1 MRAKEPTET
10 MFRLATPRIALL
22 IAALFSTALSAQ
34 EPPAV
39 ASSALEVPESTVT
52 SLKEAAQLAVLKS
65 PEVLSRWHAFREAE
79 EEVGVARGGFLP
91 RVDLSAG
98 TGRNER
104 NQSELNI
111 DQSYSGSEST
121 LSLRQMLF
129 DGFATSNEVKRLGR
143 AKLVRYFELLDAS
156 ENVALEAA
164 RAYLDVQR
172 YRAQVALAE
181 DNYIQHQAAHEQL
194 KKRAQSGVGKRVDVD
209 QAASR
214 LALADVNLTTAYA
227 NLHDVTARYV
237 RIVGQAPAKDLPPP
251 TQLAQSF
258 PASADAALG
267 VALKSNPALRASV
280 ENIEASQYDLEARR
294 AAFMPKFELVARR
307 DDYSNYEDAGSRDDT
322 RVELRMNFN
331 LFNGGSD
338 AARSRQYRERK
349 NVALDLRE
357 KACRDLRQTLSIAY
371 NETQRL
377 NDQLS
382 YIALQVAL
390 VEKTRTAYRDQFNIG
405 QRTLLDLL
413 NTQNEY
419 FDARRSQVN
428 AEADL
433 SIAYLRSYA
442 GMGNLLERLGLKR
455 VDADTVV
462 PDDELTP
469 VDLAQMC
476 PPMLPVDTALDREA
490 LNRKAREMLDGKGGN
505 FLGARTPEAAPVVA
519 SVAIAPTPEPIKE
532 ARPVAADTVESQIAA
547 RTSAWA
553 SAWAS
558 RNVGDYIDFYS
569 ADFTPE
575 GGVSREDWVR
585 QREQRIGKAQQI
597 GVEVRNPQ
605 VISEAPDSAIVTF
618 RQIYSA
624 DTYADTS
631 EKTLEW
637 RKEGGQWRIVREQ
650 ARTLAQEQ

>member
-1 MRAKEPTET
+1 M
-10 MFRLATPRIALL
+10 TPLTYARIALL
-22 IAALFSTALSAQ
+22 IAALFSTPLVAQ
-34 EPPAV
+34 EAPPVVERQSATQADGV
-39 ASSALEVPESTVT
+39 AVT
-52 SLKEAAQLAVLKS
+52 SMKEAAQLAVLKS

-104 NQSELNI
+104 KQSELNI
-111 DQSYSGSEST
+111 DQSYSGNEST

-143 AKLVRYFELLDAS
+143 TKLVRYFELLDAS

-164 RAYLDVQR
+164 RAYLDVLR

-237 RIVGQAPAKDLPPP
+237 RVVGQPPAKDLPPP
-251 TQLAQSF
+251 TQLAQAF
-258 PASADAALG
+258 PANADAALG
-267 VALKSNPALRASV
+267 VALKNNPALRASV
-280 ENIEASQYDLEARR
+280 ENIEASQYDLDARR
-294 AAFMPKFELVARR
+294 AAFMPKFDLVARR

-442 GMGNLLERLGLKR
+442 GMGNLLEQLGLKR
-455 VDADTVV
+455 VDAETA
-462 PDDELTP
+462 PAEDELTP

-476 PPMLPVDTALDREA
+476 PPTLPADTTLDREA
-490 LNRKAREMLDGKGGN
+490 LNRKAREMLDGKGGS
-505 FLGARTPEAAPVVA
+505 FLGARTPGAEVVA
-519 SVAIAPTPEPIKE
+519 GSAVVPPTPEPVKE
-532 ARPVAADTVESQIAA
+532 VRPVAVDTVEAQIAA

-553 SAWAS
+553 AAWSA
-558 RNVGDYIDFYS
+558 RKVGDYLDFYS
-569 ADFTPE
+569 ADFAPE
-575 GGVSREDWVR
+575 GGLAREDWVR
-585 QREQRIGKAQQI
+585 QREQRLAKAQQI
-597 GVEVRNPQ
+597 SVEIRNPQ
-605 VISEAPDSAIVTF
+605 VMSDAPDSAIVTF
-618 RQIYSA
+618 RQLYRA
-624 DTYADTS
+624 DSYADTS
-631 EKTLEW
+631 EKTIEW

-650 ARTLAQEQ
+650 SRTVAQGQ

>member
-1 MRAKEPTET
+1 MS
-10 MFRLATPRIALL
+10 RLASPRIALL
-22 IAALFSTALSAQ
+22 IAALFSTALAAQ

-39 ASSALEVPESTVT
+39 ASSGFELPESTAR

-91 RVDLSAG
+91 KVDLSVG
-98 TGRNER
+98 SGQQKRV
-104 NQSELNI
+104 QSDLDI
-111 DQSYSGSEST
+111 DQSYSGNEST

-156 ENVALEAA
+156 ENIALEAA
-164 RAYLDVQR
+164 RAHLDVQR

-237 RIVGQAPAKDLPPP
+237 RVVGQAPGKDLPPAP
-251 TQLAQSF
+251 PLAQAF
-258 PASADAALG
+258 PANADAALG
-267 VALKSNPALRASV
+267 IALKSNPALRASV

-294 AAFMPKFELVARR
+294 AAFMPKFDLVARR

-322 RVELRMNFN
+322 RVEVRMNFN

-455 VDADTVV
+455 VDADNA
-462 PDDELTP
+462 PADDELTP

-476 PPMLPVDTALDREA
+476 PPTLPVDTVLDRDA

-505 FLGARTPEAAPVVA
+505 FLGARSPAAEPVVA
-519 SVAIAPTPEPIKE
+519 PAPESVKE
-532 ARPVAADTVESQIAA
+532 VRPAAADTVESQIAA
-547 RTSAWA
+547 RTRAWA
-553 SAWAS
+553 AAWAS
-558 RNVGDYIDFYS
+558 RKVGDYIDFYS
-569 ADFTPE
+569 ADFMPE
-575 GGVSREDWVR
+575 GDTTREDWVR
-585 QREQRIGKAQQI
+585 QREQRIAKAQQI
-597 GVEVRNPQ
+597 GVEIRDPQ

-618 RQIYSA
+618 RQRYSA
-624 DTYADTS
+624 DSYADMS

-650 ARTLAQEQ
+650 VRTIAQGQ

>member
-1 MRAKEPTET
+1 MQ
-10 MFRLATPRIALL
+10 
-22 IAALFSTALSAQ
+22 S
-34 EPPAV
+34 
-39 ASSALEVPESTVT
+39 
-52 SLKEAAQLAVLKS
+52 
-65 PEVLSRWHAFREAE
+65 
-79 EEVGVARGGFLP
+79 
-91 RVDLSAG
+91 DLD
-98 TGRNER
+98 
-104 NQSELNI
+104 I
-111 DQSYSGSEST
+111 DQSYSGNEST

-156 ENVALEAA
+156 ENIALEAA
-164 RAYLDVQR
+164 RAHLDVQR

-237 RIVGQAPAKDLPPP
+237 RVVGQAPGKDLPPAP
-251 TQLAQSF
+251 PLAQAF
-258 PASADAALG
+258 PANADAALG
-267 VALKSNPALRASV
+267 IALKSNPALRASV

-294 AAFMPKFELVARR
+294 AAFMPKFDLVARR

-322 RVELRMNFN
+322 RVEVRMNFN

-455 VDADTVV
+455 VDADNA
-462 PDDELTP
+462 PADDELTP
-469 VDLAQMC
+469 VDQAQMC
-476 PPMLPVDTALDREA
+476 PPTLPVDTVLDREA

-505 FLGARTPEAAPVVA
+505 FLGARSPAAEPVVA
-519 SVAIAPTPEPIKE
+519 PAPESVKE
-532 ARPVAADTVESQIAA
+532 VRPAAADTVESQIAA
-547 RTSAWA
+547 RTRAWA
-553 SAWAS
+553 AAWAS
-558 RNVGDYIDFYS
+558 RKVGDYIDFYS
-569 ADFTPE
+569 ADFMPE
-575 GGVSREDWVR
+575 GDTTREDWVR
-585 QREQRIGKAQQI
+585 QREQRIAKAQQI
-597 GVEVRNPQ
+597 GVEIRDPQ

-618 RQIYSA
+618 RQRYSA
-624 DTYADTS
+624 DSYADMS

-650 ARTLAQEQ
+650 VRTIAQGQ

>member
-1 MRAKEPTET
+1 MS
-10 MFRLATPRIALL
+10 RLASPRIALL
-22 IAALFSTALSAQ
+22 IAALFSTALAAQ

-39 ASSALEVPESTVT
+39 ASSGFELPESTAR

-91 RVDLSAG
+91 KVDLSVG
-98 TGRNER
+98 SGQQKRV
-104 NQSELNI
+104 QSDLDI
-111 DQSYSGSEST
+111 DQSYSGNEST

-156 ENVALEAA
+156 ENIALEAA
-164 RAYLDVQR
+164 RAHLDVQR

-237 RIVGQAPAKDLPPP
+237 RVVGQAPGKDLPPAP
-251 TQLAQSF
+251 PLAQAF
-258 PASADAALG
+258 PANADAALG
-267 VALKSNPALRASV
+267 IALKSNPALRASV

-294 AAFMPKFELVARR
+294 AAFMPKFDLVARR

-322 RVELRMNFN
+322 RVEVRMNFN

-433 SIAYLRSYA
+433 SIAYMRSYA

-455 VDADTVV
+455 VDADNA
-462 PDDELTP
+462 PADDELTP
-469 VDLAQMC
+469 VDQAQMC
-476 PPMLPVDTALDREA
+476 PPTLPVDTVLDREA

-505 FLGARTPEAAPVVA
+505 FLGARSPAAEPVVA
-519 SVAIAPTPEPIKE
+519 PAPESVKE
-532 ARPVAADTVESQIAA
+532 VRPAAADTVESQIAA
-547 RTSAWA
+547 RTRAWA
-553 SAWAS
+553 AAWAA
-558 RNVGDYIDFYS
+558 RKVGDYIDFYS
-569 ADFTPE
+569 ADFMPE
-575 GGVSREDWVR
+575 GDTTREDWVR
-585 QREQRIGKAQQI
+585 QREQRIAKAQQI
-597 GVEVRNPQ
+597 GVEIRDPQ

-618 RQIYSA
+618 RQRYSA
-624 DTYADTS
+624 DSYADMS

-650 ARTLAQEQ
+650 VRTIAQGQ

>member
-1 MRAKEPTET
+1 
-10 MFRLATPRIALL
+10 MFRLANPRIVLL
-22 IAALFSTALSAQ
+22 AAALFSTALAAEELS
-34 EPPAV
+34 AV
-39 ASSALEVPESTVT
+39 ASSAFEVPESTAT

-79 EEVGVARGGFLP
+79 EEVGVARGAFLP

-98 TGRNER
+98 TGQNER
-104 NQSELNI
+104 KQSELNI

-172 YRAQVALAE
+172 FRAQVALAE

-237 RIVGQAPAKDLPPP
+237 RIVGQPPAKDLPPP
-251 TQLAQSF
+251 TQLGASF
-258 PASADAALG
+258 PVNADAALG
-267 VALKSNPALRASV
+267 VALKNNPALRASV
-280 ENIEASQYDLEARR
+280 ENIEASQYDLDARR
-294 AAFMPKFELVARR
+294 AAFMPKFDLVARR

-322 RVELRMNFN
+322 RVEVRMNFN

-357 KACRDLRQTLSIAY
+357 KACRDIRQTLSIAY

-455 VDADTVV
+455 VDADNVV

-476 PPMLPVDTALDREA
+476 PPTLPVDTALDRDA

-505 FLGARTPEAAPVVA
+505 FLGARSPAAEPVVA
-519 SVAIAPTPEPIKE
+519 PAPEPVKDV
-532 ARPVAADTVESQIAA
+532 RPAAADTVESQIAA

-558 RNVGDYIDFYS
+558 RKVGDYIDFYS

-575 GGVSREDWVR
+575 GGIAREDWVR

-597 GVEVRNPQ
+597 SVEIRNPQ

-618 RQIYSA
+618 RQLYSA

-631 EKTLEW
+631 EKTIEW
-637 RKEGGQWRIVREQ
+637 RKEGTQWRIVREQ
-650 ARTLAQEQ
+650 ARTIAQGQ

>member
-1 MRAKEPTET
+1 M
-10 MFRLATPRIALL
+10 TPLTQARTVLL
-22 IAALFSTALSAQ
+22 IAALFSTPLVAQ
-34 EPPAV
+34 EAPPV
-39 ASSALEVPESTVT
+39 VEPQSAIQADGGAVT
-52 SLKEAAQLAVLKS
+52 SMKEAAQLAVLKS

-194 KKRAQSGVGKRVDVD
+194 RKRAQSGVGKRVDVD

-371 NETQRL
+371 NETRRL

-442 GMGNLLERLGLKR
+442 GMGNLLERLELKR
-455 VDADTVV
+455 VDAETV
-462 PDDELTP
+462 PADDELTP

-505 FLGARTPEAAPVVA
+505 FLGARSPAAEPVVTPVAAA
-519 SVAIAPTPEPIKE
+519 STPEPVKE

-558 RNVGDYIDFYS
+558 RKVGDYIDFYS

-575 GGVSREDWVR
+575 GGIAREDWVR

-597 GVEVRNPQ
+597 SVEIRNPQ

-618 RQIYSA
+618 RQLYSA

-631 EKTLEW
+631 EKTIEW
-637 RKEGGQWRIVREQ
+637 RKEGTQWRIVREQ
-650 ARTLAQEQ
+650 ARTIAQGQ

>member
-1 MRAKEPTET
+1 
-10 MFRLATPRIALL
+10 MFRLANPRIALL
-22 IAALFSTALSAQ
+22 IAALFSTALAAQ
-34 EPPAV
+34 ESPAV
-39 ASSALEVPESTVT
+39 ASSAFEVPESTAA

-79 EEVGVARGGFLP
+79 EEVGVARGAFLP

-98 TGRNER
+98 TGQNER
-104 NQSELNI
+104 KQSELNI
-111 DQSYSGSEST
+111 DQSYSGSESMLT
-121 LSLRQMLF
+121 LRQMLF

-172 YRAQVALAE
+172 FRAQVALAE

-237 RIVGQAPAKDLPPP
+237 RIVGQPPAKDLPPP
-251 TQLAQSF
+251 MQLGASF
-258 PASADAALG
+258 PVNADAALG
-267 VALKSNPALRASV
+267 VALKNNPALRASV
-280 ENIEASQYDLEARR
+280 ENIEASQYDLDARR
-294 AAFMPKFELVARR
+294 AAFMPKFDLVARR

-322 RVELRMNFN
+322 RVEVRMNFN

-357 KACRDLRQTLSIAY
+357 KACRDIRQTLSIAY

-455 VDADTVV
+455 VDADNVV

-476 PPMLPVDTALDREA
+476 PPTLPVDTVLDRDA

-505 FLGARTPEAAPVVA
+505 FLGARSPAAEPVVA
-519 SVAIAPTPEPIKE
+519 PVAVASAPEPVKVV
-532 ARPVAADTVESQIAA
+532 RPAAADTVDSQIAA

-558 RNVGDYIDFYS
+558 RKVGDYIDFYS

-575 GGVSREDWVR
+575 GGIAREDWVR

-597 GVEVRNPQ
+597 SVEIRNPQ

-618 RQIYSA
+618 RQLYSA

-631 EKTLEW
+631 EKTIEW
-637 RKEGGQWRIVREQ
+637 RKEGTQWRIVREQ
-650 ARTLAQEQ
+650 ARTVAQE

>member
-1 MRAKEPTET
+1 MS
-10 MFRLATPRIALL
+10 RLASPRIALL
-22 IAALFSTALSAQ
+22 IAALFSTALAAQ

-39 ASSALEVPESTVT
+39 ASSGFELPESTAR

-91 RVDLSAG
+91 KVDLSVG
-98 TGRNER
+98 SGQQKRV
-104 NQSELNI
+104 QSDLDI
-111 DQSYSGSEST
+111 DQSYSGNEST

-156 ENVALEAA
+156 ENIALEAA
-164 RAYLDVQR
+164 RAHLDVQR

-237 RIVGQAPAKDLPPP
+237 RVVGQAPGKDLPPAP
-251 TQLAQSF
+251 PLAQAF
-258 PASADAALG
+258 PANADAALG
-267 VALKSNPALRASV
+267 IALKSNPALRASV

-294 AAFMPKFELVARR
+294 AAFMPKFDLVARR

-322 RVELRMNFN
+322 RVEVRMNFN

-455 VDADTVV
+455 VDADNA
-462 PDDELTP
+462 PADDELTP
-469 VDLAQMC
+469 VDQAQMC
-476 PPMLPVDTALDREA
+476 PPTLPVDTVLDREA

-505 FLGARTPEAAPVVA
+505 FLGARSPAAEPVVA
-519 SVAIAPTPEPIKE
+519 PAPESVKE
-532 ARPVAADTVESQIAA
+532 VRPAAADTVESQIAA

-553 SAWAS
+553 AAWAL
-558 RNVGDYIDFYS
+558 RKVGDYIDFYS
-569 ADFTPE
+569 ADFMPE
-575 GGVSREDWVR
+575 GDTTREDWVR
-585 QREQRIGKAQQI
+585 QREQRIAKAQQI
-597 GVEVRNPQ
+597 GVEIRDPQ

-618 RQIYSA
+618 RQRYSA
-624 DTYADTS
+624 DSYADMS

-650 ARTLAQEQ
+650 VRTIAQGQ

>member
-1 MRAKEPTET
+1 MS
-10 MFRLATPRIALL
+10 RLASPRIALL
-22 IAALFSTALSAQ
+22 IAALFSTALAAQ

-39 ASSALEVPESTVT
+39 ASSGFELPESTAR

-91 RVDLSAG
+91 KVDLSVG
-98 TGRNER
+98 SGQQKRV
-104 NQSELNI
+104 QSDLDI
-111 DQSYSGSEST
+111 DQSYSGNEST

-156 ENVALEAA
+156 ENIALEAA
-164 RAYLDVQR
+164 RAHLDVQR

-237 RIVGQAPAKDLPPP
+237 RVVGQAPGKDLPPAP
-251 TQLAQSF
+251 PLAQAF
-258 PASADAALG
+258 PANADAALG
-267 VALKSNPALRASV
+267 IALKSNPALRASV

-294 AAFMPKFELVARR
+294 AAFMPKFDLVARR

-322 RVELRMNFN
+322 RVEVRMNFN

-455 VDADTVV
+455 VDADNA
-462 PDDELTP
+462 PADDELTP
-469 VDLAQMC
+469 VDQAQMC
-476 PPMLPVDTALDREA
+476 PPTLPVDAVLDRDA

-505 FLGARTPEAAPVVA
+505 FLGARSPAAEPVVA
-519 SVAIAPTPEPIKE
+519 PAPESVKE
-532 ARPVAADTVESQIAA
+532 VRPAAADTVESQIAA

-553 SAWAS
+553 AAWAS
-558 RNVGDYIDFYS
+558 RKVGDYIDFYS
-569 ADFTPE
+569 ADFMPE
-575 GGVSREDWVR
+575 GDTTREDWVR
-585 QREQRIGKAQQI
+585 QREQRIAKAQQI
-597 GVEVRNPQ
+597 GVEIRDPQ

-618 RQIYSA
+618 RQRYSA
-624 DTYADTS
+624 DSYADMS

-650 ARTLAQEQ
+650 VRTIAQGQ

>member
-1 MRAKEPTET
+1 MS
-10 MFRLATPRIALL
+10 RLASPRIALL
-22 IAALFSTALSAQ
+22 IAALFSTALAAQ

-39 ASSALEVPESTVT
+39 ASSGFELPESTAR

-91 RVDLSAG
+91 KVDLSAG
-98 TGRNER
+98 SGQQKRV
-104 NQSELNI
+104 QSDLDI
-111 DQSYSGSEST
+111 DQSYSGNEST

-156 ENVALEAA
+156 ENLALEAA
-164 RAYLDVQR
+164 RAHLDVQR

-237 RIVGQAPAKDLPPP
+237 RVVGQAPGKDLPPAP
-251 TQLAQSF
+251 PLAQAF
-258 PASADAALG
+258 PANADAALG
-267 VALKSNPALRASV
+267 IALKSNPALRASV

-294 AAFMPKFELVARR
+294 AAFMPKFDLVARR

-322 RVELRMNFN
+322 RVEVRMNFN

-455 VDADTVV
+455 VDADNA
-462 PDDELTP
+462 PADDELTP
-469 VDLAQMC
+469 VDQAQMC
-476 PPMLPVDTALDREA
+476 PPTLPVDSVLDREA

-505 FLGARTPEAAPVVA
+505 FLGARSPAAEPVVA
-519 SVAIAPTPEPIKE
+519 PAPESVKE
-532 ARPVAADTVESQIAA
+532 VRPAAADTVESQIAA

-558 RNVGDYIDFYS
+558 RKVGDYIDFYS

-575 GGVSREDWVR
+575 GGIAREDWVR
-585 QREQRIGKAQQI
+585 QREQRLSKAQQI
-597 GVEVRNPQ
+597 SVEIRNPQ

-618 RQIYSA
+618 RQLYSA

-631 EKTLEW
+631 EKTIEW
-637 RKEGGQWRIVREQ
+637 RKEGTQWRIVREQ
-650 ARTLAQEQ
+650 ARTIAQGQ

>member
-1 MRAKEPTET
+1 MTNFANT
-10 MFRLATPRIALL
+10 RIVLLMAALL
-22 IAALFSTALSAQ
+22 STPLVAQ
-34 EPPAV
+34 EAPPV
-39 ASSALEVPESTVT
+39 VEQQSPSRVEEGGVSSM
-52 SLKEAAQLAVLKS
+52 KDAAQLAVLKS

-98 TGRNER
+98 TGQNER
-104 NQSELNI
+104 KQSELNI
-111 DQSYSGSEST
+111 DQSYSGSESS

-172 YRAQVALAE
+172 FRAQVALAE

-258 PASADAALG
+258 PANADAALG

-280 ENIEASQYDLEARR
+280 ENIEASQYDLDARR
-294 AAFMPKFELVARR
+294 AAFMPKFDLVARR
-307 DDYSNYEDAGSRDDT
+307 DDYSNYEDAGARDDT
-322 RVELRMNFN
+322 RLEVRMNFN

-455 VDADTVV
+455 VDADNVV

-476 PPMLPVDTALDREA
+476 PPTLPVDTALDREA
-490 LNRKAREMLDGKGGN
+490 LNRKAREMLDGKAGN
-505 FLGARTPEAAPVVA
+505 FLGARPQAPAPVADVP
-519 SVAIAPTPEPIKE
+519 SPEPAKVSSPTGTD
-532 ARPVAADTVESQIAA
+532 AVEPQIAA

-553 SAWAS
+553 AAWAA
-558 RNVGDYIDFYS
+558 RKVGDYLDFYS

-575 GGVSREDWVR
+575 GGIAREDWVR
-585 QREQRIGKAQQI
+585 QREQRIAKAQQI
-597 GVEVRNPQ
+597 SVEIRNPQ

-624 DTYADTS
+624 DSYADTS

-637 RKEGGQWRIVREQ
+637 RKEGGHWRIVREQ
-650 ARTLAQEQ
+650 ARTVAQGQ

>member
-1 MRAKEPTET
+1 
-10 MFRLATPRIALL
+10 MFRLAKPRIALVF
-22 IAALFSTALSAQ
+22 AALFSTGLAAQ
-34 EPPAV
+34 TQPVV
-39 ASSALEVPESTVT
+39 ASSGFEMPESTAT

-79 EEVGVARGGFLP
+79 EEVGVARGAFLP

-98 TGRNER
+98 TGQNER
-104 NQSELNI
+104 KQSELNI

-172 YRAQVALAE
+172 FRAQVALAE

-237 RIVGQAPAKDLPPP
+237 RIVGQPPAKDLLSS
-251 TQLAQSF
+251 TQLGQSF

-267 VALKSNPALRASV
+267 VALKNNPALRASV
-280 ENIEASQYDLEARR
+280 ENIEASQYDLDARR
-294 AAFMPKFELVARR
+294 AAFMPKFDLVARR
-307 DDYSNYEDAGSRDDT
+307 DDFSNYEDAGSRDDT
-322 RVELRMNFN
+322 RVEVRMNFN

-357 KACRDLRQTLSIAY
+357 KACRDIRQTLSIAY

-442 GMGNLLERLGLKR
+442 GMGNLLERLELKR
-455 VDADTVV
+455 VDAETV
-462 PDDELTP
+462 PADDELTP

-476 PPMLPVDTALDREA
+476 PPTLPVDTALDREA

-505 FLGARTPEAAPVVA
+505 FLGARSPAAEPVVA
-519 SVAIAPTPEPIKE
+519 PAPEPVKE
-532 ARPVAADTVESQIAA
+532 VRPASSDAVESQIAA

-558 RNVGDYIDFYS
+558 RKVGDYIDFYS

-575 GGVSREDWVR
+575 GGIAREDWVR

-597 GVEVRNPQ
+597 SVEIRNPQ

-618 RQIYSA
+618 RQLYSA

-631 EKTLEW
+631 EKTIEW
-637 RKEGGQWRIVREQ
+637 RKEGTQWRIVREQ

>member
-1 MRAKEPTET
+1 MSNVIRV
-10 MFRLATPRIALL
+10 RIALL
-22 IAALFSTALSAQ
+22 IATLFSTPLVAQ
-34 EPPAV
+34 EAPPVV
-39 ASSALEVPESTVT
+39 AQQAESELRESTVA
-52 SLKEAAQLAVLKS
+52 SMKEAAQQAVLKS

-79 EEVGVARGGFLP
+79 EEIGVARGGFLP

-98 TGRNER
+98 SGQQKR
-104 NQSELNI
+104 NQSDLNI
-111 DQSYSGSEST
+111 DQSYYGNEST

-164 RAYLDVQR
+164 RAYLDVAR
-172 YRAQVALAE
+172 FRAQVALAE

-237 RIVGQAPAKDLPPP
+237 RIVGQPPAKDLPPP

-258 PASADAALG
+258 PTNADAALG
-267 VALKSNPALRASV
+267 VALKNNPALRASI
-280 ENIEASQYDLEARR
+280 ENIEASQYDLDARR
-294 AAFMPKFELVARR
+294 AAFMPKFDLVARR
-307 DDYSNYEDAGSRDDT
+307 DDYSNYEDAGSRDET
-322 RVELRMNFN
+322 RVEVRMNFN

-357 KACRDLRQTLSIAY
+357 KACRDLRQTLAIAY

-442 GMGNLLERLGLKR
+442 GMGNLLERLGLQR
-455 VDADTVV
+455 VDADNL
-462 PDDELTP
+462 PSDDELTP
-469 VDLAQMC
+469 VNLAQMC
-476 PPMLPVDTALDREA
+476 PPTLPADTTLDREA
-490 LNRKAREMLDGKGGN
+490 LNRKAHELLDGKSGS
-505 FLGARTPEAAPVVA
+505 FLGARSPAPAADAPSPAPVKA
-519 SVAIAPTPEPIKE
+519 
-532 ARPVAADTVESQIAA
+532 TVETVEAQITA

-553 SAWAS
+553 AAWAS
-558 RNVGDYIDFYS
+558 RKVGDYIDFYS
-569 ADFTPE
+569 ADFVPE
-575 GGVSREDWVR
+575 GGLAREAWLR
-585 QREQRIGKAQQI
+585 QREQRIARAQQI
-597 GVEVRNPQ
+597 SVEIRNPQ
-605 VISEAPDSAIVTF
+605 VLSEAPDSAIVTF
-618 RQIYSA
+618 RQLYSA
-624 DTYADTS
+624 DARTDTS
-631 EKTLEW
+631 EKTIEW
-637 RKEGGQWRIVREQ
+637 RKEGGQWRIIREQ
-650 ARTLAQEQ
+650 SRTVAQGQ

>member
-1 MRAKEPTET
+1 MS
-10 MFRLATPRIALL
+10 RLASPRIALL
-22 IAALFSTALSAQ
+22 IAALFSTALAAQ

-39 ASSALEVPESTVT
+39 ASSGFELPESTAR

-91 RVDLSAG
+91 KVDLSVG
-98 TGRNER
+98 SGQQKRV
-104 NQSELNI
+104 QSDLDI
-111 DQSYSGSEST
+111 DQSYSGNEST

-156 ENVALEAA
+156 ENIALEAA
-164 RAYLDVQR
+164 RAHLDVQR

-237 RIVGQAPAKDLPPP
+237 RVVGQAPGKDLPPAP
-251 TQLAQSF
+251 PLAQAF
-258 PASADAALG
+258 PANADAALG
-267 VALKSNPALRASV
+267 IALKSNPALRASV

-294 AAFMPKFELVARR
+294 AAFMPKFDLVARR

-322 RVELRMNFN
+322 RVEVRMNFN

-455 VDADTVV
+455 VDADNA
-462 PDDELTP
+462 PADDELTP
-469 VDLAQMC
+469 VDQAQMC
-476 PPMLPVDTALDREA
+476 PPTLPVDTVLDREA

-505 FLGARTPEAAPVVA
+505 FLGARSPAAEPVVA
-519 SVAIAPTPEPIKE
+519 PAPESVKE
-532 ARPVAADTVESQIAA
+532 VRPAAADTVESQIAA

-553 SAWAS
+553 AAWAS
-558 RNVGDYIDFYS
+558 RKVGDYIDFYS
-569 ADFTPE
+569 ADFMPE
-575 GGVSREDWVR
+575 GDTTREDWVR
-585 QREQRIGKAQQI
+585 QREQRIAKAQQI
-597 GVEVRNPQ
+597 GVEIRDPQ

-618 RQIYSA
+618 RQRYSA
-624 DTYADTS
+624 DSYADTS

-650 ARTLAQEQ
+650 VRTIAQGQ

>member
-1 MRAKEPTET
+1 MS
-10 MFRLATPRIALL
+10 RLASPRIALL
-22 IAALFSTALSAQ
+22 IAALFSTALAAQ

-39 ASSALEVPESTVT
+39 ASSGFELPESTAR

-65 PEVLSRWHAFREAE
+65 PEVLSRRHAFREAE
-79 EEVGVARGGFLP
+79 DEVGVARGGFLP
-91 RVDLSAG
+91 KVDLSAG
-98 TGRNER
+98 SGQQKRV
-104 NQSELNI
+104 QSDLDI
-111 DQSYSGSEST
+111 DQSYSGNEST

-156 ENVALEAA
+156 ENIALEAA
-164 RAYLDVQR
+164 RAHLDVQR

-237 RIVGQAPAKDLPPP
+237 RVVGQAPGKDLPPEP
-251 TQLAQSF
+251 PLAQAF
-258 PASADAALG
+258 PANADAALG
-267 VALKSNPALRASV
+267 IALKSNPALRASV

-294 AAFMPKFELVARR
+294 AAFMPKFDLVARR

-322 RVELRMNFN
+322 RVEVRMNFN

-390 VEKTRTAYRDQFNIG
+390 VEKTRTAYRDQYNIG

-455 VDADTVV
+455 VDADNA
-462 PDDELTP
+462 PADDELTP
-469 VDLAQMC
+469 VDQAQMC
-476 PPMLPVDTALDREA
+476 PPTLPVDTVLDREA

-505 FLGARTPEAAPVVA
+505 FLGARSPAAEPVVA
-519 SVAIAPTPEPIKE
+519 PAPESVKE
-532 ARPVAADTVESQIAA
+532 VRPAAADTVESQIAA

-553 SAWAS
+553 AAWAS
-558 RNVGDYIDFYS
+558 RKVGDYIDFYS
-569 ADFTPE
+569 ADFMPE
-575 GGVSREDWVR
+575 GDTTREDWVR
-585 QREQRIGKAQQI
+585 QREQRIAKAQQI
-597 GVEVRNPQ
+597 GVEIRDPQ

-618 RQIYSA
+618 RQRYSA
-624 DTYADTS
+624 DSYADMS

-650 ARTLAQEQ
+650 VRTIAQGQ

>member
-1 MRAKEPTET
+1 MS
-10 MFRLATPRIALL
+10 RLASPRIALL
-22 IAALFSTALSAQ
+22 IAALFSTALAAQ

-39 ASSALEVPESTVT
+39 ASSGFELPESTAR

-91 RVDLSAG
+91 KVDLSAG
-98 TGRNER
+98 SGQQKRV
-104 NQSELNI
+104 QSDLDI
-111 DQSYSGSEST
+111 DQSYSGNEST

-156 ENVALEAA
+156 ENIALEAA
-164 RAYLDVQR
+164 RAHLDVQR

-237 RIVGQAPAKDLPPP
+237 RVVGQAPGKDLPPAP
-251 TQLAQSF
+251 PLAQAF
-258 PASADAALG
+258 PANADAALG
-267 VALKSNPALRASV
+267 IALKSNPALRASV

-294 AAFMPKFELVARR
+294 AAFMPKFDLVARR

-322 RVELRMNFN
+322 RVEVRMNFN

-433 SIAYLRSYA
+433 SIAYMRSYA

-455 VDADTVV
+455 VDADNA
-462 PDDELTP
+462 PADDELTP

-476 PPMLPVDTALDREA
+476 PPTLPVDTVLDRDA

-505 FLGARTPEAAPVVA
+505 FLGARSPAAEPVVA
-519 SVAIAPTPEPIKE
+519 PAPESVKE
-532 ARPVAADTVESQIAA
+532 VRPAAADTVESQIAA
-547 RTSAWA
+547 RTRAWA
-553 SAWAS
+553 AAWAA
-558 RNVGDYIDFYS
+558 RKVGDYIDFYS
-569 ADFTPE
+569 ADFMPE
-575 GGVSREDWVR
+575 GDTTREDWVR
-585 QREQRIGKAQQI
+585 QREQRIAKAQQI
-597 GVEVRNPQ
+597 GVEIRDPQ

-618 RQIYSA
+618 RQRYSA
-624 DTYADTS
+624 DSYADMS

-650 ARTLAQEQ
+650 VRTIAQGQ